1 MAFKKIVI
9 GYDGSESSKKAL
21 LKAIELS
28 KEMNAELHIIGVVR
42 PFEFFAIDYIPPEE
56 IEEYEKEEIS
66 KEEKFLKEASEL
78 AEKEGVKPF
87 LKVMEGE
94 PAEELMTYADENN
107 CDLIIVGHR
116 GVGGFKR
123 MLLGSTA
130 SNLVK
135 YANQSV
141 LVVK

>member
-1 MAFKKIVI
+1 
-9 GYDGSESSKKAL
+9 
-21 LKAIELS
+21 
-28 KEMNAELHIIGVVR
+28 
-42 PFEFFAIDYIPPEE
+42 
-56 IEEYEKEEIS
+56 
-66 KEEKFLKEASEL
+66 
-78 AEKEGVKPF
+78 
-87 LKVMEGE
+87 MEGE

>member
-1 MAFKKIVI
+1 MAFQKVLV
-9 GYDGSESSKKAL
+9 GYDGSEASKKAL
-21 LKAIELS
+21 NKAIELVKLS
-28 KEMNAELHIIGVVR
+28 NGELHIVGVVR
-42 PFEFFAIDYIPPEE
+42 PFEFAAVDFILPEE

-66 KEEKFLKEASEL
+66 KEEKYLREALDIARSNGID
-78 AEKEGVKPF
+78 AIT
-87 LKVMEGE
+87 KVLEGE
-94 PAEELMTYADENN
+94 PAEELMDYADNN
-107 CDLIIVGHR
+107 DCDLIVVGHR

-123 MLLGSTA
+123 MILGSTA

>member
-1 MAFKKIVI
+1 MAFKKIVV

-21 LKAIELS
+21 SKAIELS

-87 LKVMEGE
+87 VKVMEGE
-94 PAEELMTYADENN
+94 PAEELMTYADENS